1 MTSGLLLYAR
11 SRRVPAAAGALLASA
26 ALLGAGAAADGAADP
41 RLSVLAAAV
50 AVAAAAP
57 GLGGQDAALDRTAAI
72 RWAPLRAA
80 HVLLIAAAVTLV
92 LLAAQTAGREPV
104 TAAFLLR
111 DAAGL
116 TGLAALGAVLLGAE
130 YAWTPVVGWPAVTLF
145 APPDPAG
152 VGGWL
157 LAPPDART
165 AAWTA
170 GALLAAGAT
179 GYAAAGPRR

>member
-1 MTSGLLLYAR
+1 MTSGPVLYAR
-11 SRRVPAAAGALLASA
+11 SRRAPATAGALLASA
-26 ALLGAGAAADGAADP
+26 VLLGAGAVADGAADP
-41 RLSVLAAAV
+41 RLTVLAVAL

-72 RWAPLRAA
+72 RWVPLRAA

-92 LLAAQTAGREPV
+92 LLAAQTAGRDPV

-116 TGLAALGAVLLGAE
+116 TGLAALGAVVFGAE

-145 APPDPAG
+145 APPDPGG

-157 LAPPDART
+157 LAPPDAGA

-170 GALLAAGAT
+170 GALLAAGVT

>member
-11 SRRVPAAAGALLASA
+11 SRRAPAATGALLASA
-26 ALLGAGAAADGAADP
+26 ALLGAAAAGDGAADP
-41 RLSVLAAAV
+41 RLTVLAVAAAV
-50 AVAAAAP
+50 AGAAP

-80 HVLLIAAAVTLV
+80 HVLLIAATVTLV
-92 LLAAQTAGREPV
+92 LLAAQLAGREPV

-116 TGLAALGAVLLGAE
+116 TGLAALGAVLFGAS

-145 APPDPAG
+145 APPDPGG
-152 VGGWL
+152 VAGWL
-157 LAPPDART
+157 QAPAGSGP

-170 GALLAAGAT
+170 AALLAGGVTAYAT
-179 GYAAAGPRR
+179 TGPRQ

>member
-11 SRRVPAAAGALLASA
+11 SRRAPATAGALLASA
-26 ALLGAGAAADGAADP
+26 VLLGAGAAADGAADP
-41 RLSVLAAAV
+41 RLTVLAVAV

-72 RWAPLRAA
+72 RWASLRAA

-92 LLAAQTAGREPV
+92 LLAAQTAGRDPV
-104 TAAFLLR
+104 TAVFLVR
-111 DAAGL
+111 DTAGL
-116 TGLAALGAVLLGAE
+116 TGLAALGAVVFGAE
-130 YAWTPVVGWPAVTLF
+130 YAWTPVVGWPAVALF
-145 APPDPAG
+145 APPDPDG

-157 LAPPDART
+157 LAPPDARA

-170 GALLAAGAT
+170 AVLMAVGAT
-179 GYAAAGPRR
+179 VYAAAGPRR

>member
-1 MTSGLLLYAR
+1 MTGGLLLYAR
-11 SRRVPAAAGALLASA
+11 SRRAPATAGALLASA
-26 ALLGAGAAADGAADP
+26 VLLGAGAAADGVADP
-41 RLSVLAAAV
+41 RLSVLAVAV

-80 HVLLIAAAVTLV
+80 HVLLIAVVVALV
-92 LLAAQTAGREPV
+92 LLAAQTAGRDPA

-116 TGLAALGAVLLGAE
+116 TGLAALGAVVVGAE
-130 YAWTPVVGWPAVTLF
+130 YAWTPVVGWPAVTFF
-145 APPDPAG
+145 APPDPG
-152 VGGWL
+152 GFGGWL
-157 LAPPDART
+157 LAPPDARA

-170 GALLAAGAT
+170 GALLAAGVT
-179 GYAAAGPRR
+179 VYAAAGPRR